1 MNKFSLELEDRLYT
15 STEVA
20 KILGVSLRSVYRYL
34 EDNKLKAEMKT
45 ATGRHRFTKQNIID
59 FLNPQDSSTPQE
71 TPAAAE
77 VPAVPVAAAVV
88 EEVAK
93 EAEEPAKE
101 EAPEGETPVAEEE
114 GAEEVDWLS
123 KFRAAA
129 EKYKAEV
136 KDGEAD
142 EVAAAVVEEVAK
154 EAEEPAKKE
163 APAEEPAKKETPAV
177 KEEPVEEVASAP
189 TETVSGLTDAPEVEE
204 EPVEESPFRYYTSKV
219 GGLKDVAQ
227 NLDKSAKKAS
237 LDYAFTMNAGLS
249 LHKPISPFSVI
260 HSYVRS
266 EDLPFF
272 EKILDLSET
281 DDKDAQ
287 LCLIVSDEATIYKD
301 IVEMHGLTV
310 VSNKQLKADLTA
322 AGEADLANDVDA

>member
-77 VPAVPVAAAVV
+77 VPAVP
-88 EEVAK
+88 
-93 EAEEPAKE
+93 
-101 EAPEGETPVAEEE
+101 
-114 GAEEVDWLS
+114 
-123 KFRAAA
+123 
-129 EKYKAEV
+129 
-136 KDGEAD
+136 
-142 EVAAAVVEEVAK
+142 VAAAVVEEVAK